1 MAVGPKI
8 FQDQIDEYRKWFMR
22 LYSPRYELRVHYK
35 YNPTDK
41 EHVYTFEI
49 DGAMKKAMPWSV
61 PAMWFEDPIA
71 LAVLKEEFLSRMQQ
85 RTFQVMK

>member
-1 MAVGPKI
+1 MGPKI
-8 FQDQIDEYRKWFMR
+8 FSEQIDEYRKWFMR
-22 LYSPRYELRVHYK
+22 LYSPRYELKVHYK
-35 YNPTDK
+35 WNSQDK
-41 EHVYTFEI
+41 QHEYVFAI
-49 DGAMKKAMPWSV
+49 DGAAKKKMSWPV